1 MIVRTQKVARAVR
14 RPQNTGGLIRSDG
27 VFWRYPPA
35 AGLSRPFNG
44 FGGASRQFFFCD
56 LGGLCLVRMTGE
68 ARRTSTSV
76 NKTDLET

>member
-14 RPQNTGGLIRSDG
+14 RPQDTGGLIRSDG

-44 FGGASRQFFFCD
+44 FWWSVSSVFFLCD

-68 ARRTSTSV
+68 SLQT